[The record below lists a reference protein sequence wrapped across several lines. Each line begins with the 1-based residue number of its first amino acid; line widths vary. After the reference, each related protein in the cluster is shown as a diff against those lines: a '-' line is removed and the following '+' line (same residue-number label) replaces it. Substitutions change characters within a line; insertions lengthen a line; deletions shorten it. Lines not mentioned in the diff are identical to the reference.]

1 MLDLKRFGLVAPVR
15 YRKPHRVFILLKTR
29 SVPTGPHPRLKAKQ
43 AIRDLLINS
52 KLKNGSRKNS

>member
-1 MLDLKRFGLVAPVR
+1 MKLLVNKLFGKTAWLRASPI
-15 YRKPHRVFILLKTR
+15 KLILLKTR

-52 KLKNGSRKNS
+52 KLKNGSRRNS